1 MQSFEDRE
9 DVEEWL
15 QPLGWDAFW
24 RAVAPFGIELPERA
38 DCDADIAA
46 GSVDEAS
53 ALAVLKGMVRL
64 ELVQRYGLRPRD
76 VMPWHALH

>member
-1 MQSFEDRE
+1 MQEFEDRE

-15 QPLGWDAFW
+15 EPLGYDAFW
-24 RAVAPFGIELPERA
+24 KEIERFGVELPERE

-46 GSVDEAS
+46 GAADEATVLS
-53 ALAVLKGMVRL
+53 VLKGMVRL
-64 ELVQRYGLRPRD
+64 ELVRRHGLRPRD